1 MKNSKTLLT
10 VLLLS
15 IPSLLPGVYE
25 QTGST
30 SSATSLAKIPSQRK
44 LAQMR
49 AGSGQTP
56 AADKQT

>member
-15 IPSLLPGVYE
+15 IPSLLPGVYG

-30 SSATSLAKIPSQRK
+30 SSHFFAATIGFCLGQRK
-44 LAQMR
+44 
-49 AGSGQTP
+49 
-56 AADKQT
+56 